1 MTLRELAD
9 RKGQALVSGVLAV
22 VDEFKPLHL
31 SIVGGDPLVRYREVD
46 TLLPQLTARGI
57 HVQIVTSAFRKI
69 PAGWTSQPRVNVTVS
84 IDGLAE
90 EHDVRR
96 KPATYQR
103 ILESIAGCRINVHC
117 TITGQM
123 MKRPGYLEEFLQ
135 FWTARPEVHKIQF
148 SLFTPQVGDE
158 LAEILT
164 AEERARAIDD
174 MLHLRRRY
182 PKLGMPEE
190 LIRQFAAPPHTP
202 DDCVFARTT
211 RSVSADLT
219 TLVTPCQLGGTPDC
233 SQCGCIA
240 SMGLAAV
247 AAYRIGGV
255 IPVGALLRTSLRIGA
270 AVAGRKAEKRA
281 PEPFVVLD

>member
-1 MTLRELAD
+1 
-9 RKGQALVSGVLAV
+9 
-22 VDEFKPLHL
+22 
-31 SIVGGDPLVRYREVD
+31 
-46 TLLPQLTARGI
+46 
-57 HVQIVTSAFRKI
+57 
-69 PAGWTSQPRVNVTVS
+69 
-84 IDGLAE
+84 
-90 EHDVRR
+90 
-96 KPATYQR
+96 
-103 ILESIAGCRINVHC
+103 
-117 TITGQM
+117 

-174 MLHLRRRY
+174 MLQLRRRY

-202 DDCVFARTT
+202 DDCVFAQTT

-247 AAYRIGGV
+247 ASYKVGGI
-255 IPVGALLRTSLRIGA
+255 IPVGALFRASLKIGA
-270 AVAGRKAEKRA
+270 AVAGRKGEKRA
-281 PEPFVVLD
+281 SEPFVVLD